1 MNQLNDHNGERGD
14 DENITPR
21 EWFIFVLVGVPIIGL
36 LTVARSLL
44 LEDDSL
50 NDAIEIAIIV
60 AALTLVG
67 TLFALMRGRR

>member
-1 MNQLNDHNGERGD
+1 MNELNDPNGDTDD
-14 DENITPR
+14 DEPITPQ
-21 EWFIFVLVGVPIIGL
+21 EWLIFILVGVPIIGL

-60 AALTLVG
+60 AILTLMA
-67 TLFALMRGRR
+67 TLVVIIRRH